1 VDENF
6 ELRSKVNSL
15 ITDREVSL
23 LEIEKLQSMI
33 SEQEYVNESL
43 NLQLINANDE
53 YKQNEIKF
61 KGVLQQF

>member
-1 VDENF
+1 MDENF

-53 YKQNEIKF
+53 YKQTEIKF

>member
-1 VDENF
+1 
-6 ELRSKVNSL
+6 
-15 ITDREVSL
+15 
-23 LEIEKLQSMI
+23 MI

-43 NLQLINANDE
+43 NLQLMNANDE

>member
-1 VDENF
+1 MDENF

-43 NLQLINANDE
+43 NLQLNNANDE

-61 KGVLQQF
+61 KGVLKQF

>member
-43 NLQLINANDE
+43 NLQLNNANDE

>member
-1 VDENF
+1 MDENF

>member
-1 VDENF
+1 MDENF

-53 YKQNEIKF
+53 YKQNELKF

>member
-1 VDENF
+1 MDENF

-43 NLQLINANDE
+43 NLQLNNANDE

>member
-1 VDENF
+1 MDENF

-43 NLQLINANDE
+43 NLQLMNANDE

>member
-1 VDENF
+1 MDENF

-15 ITDREVSL
+15 ISDREVSL

-43 NLQLINANDE
+43 NLQLMNANDE

>member
-53 YKQNEIKF
+53 YKQNELKF

>member
-1 VDENF
+1 MDENF

-43 NLQLINANDE
+43 NLQLMNANDE
-53 YKQNEIKF
+53 YKQNELKF